1 MATQNDDK
9 KKADE
14 KKKKKKKAPP
24 KDPKDAPLGDGL
36 AERAKQRLLEREAFI
51 NSQIDGE

>member
-14 KKKKKKKAPP
+14 KKKKKKAPP

-36 AERAKQRLLEREAFI
+36 AERARKRLLEREAFI

>member
-14 KKKKKKKAPP
+14 KKKKKKAPP